1 MERVRSFD
9 GDALMKDIGRIEALM
24 DVVEMESERVM
35 YLCNVRTNSEI
46 NENWTD
52 YYITDAI
59 IKELEKSIEWYEK
72 EIRALKEVVGWT
84 E

>member
-35 YLCNVRTNSEI
+35 YLYNVRTNSEI
-46 NENWTD
+46 NEKWTD

-59 IKELEKSIEWYEK
+59 IKELEESIAWYKK